1 MAYRFNPPPGWLVE
15 QGFTPG
21 NDWRPDPA
29 WPAAPEGWEFWVA
42 VPDAPPPP
50 PPPPGPATDDHAPPP
65 QPASGGASASAKMGG
80 MFKSLKAKAQDDDW
94 MGKAKTAATQATATA
109 QQAAGQATAQAKQ
122 RDQAAL
128 DKAGPLPEGAVWRGI
143 SHDAGRNSIVTLYPD
158 RIERTKPTGRMSL
171 TGMLAGGPEDVEVI
185 PMKSVSSVQAR
196 RGAWYHD
203 VTVFASGNTIVFS
216 VDAADAEKL
225 RGLIMDQV
233 LGGSAHATAPAA
245 PQAPAEPAAPA
256 APAGD
261 ALIEQIRKLGE
272 LRDAGILTPEEF
284 ESKKADLLGRL

>member
-21 NDWRPDPA
+21 TTGGPIRLGRPLR
-29 WPAAPEGWEFWVA
+29 EGWEFWVA
-42 VPDAPPPP
+42 VPDVPPPP

-109 QQAAGQATAQAKQ
+109 EQAAGQATAQAKQ

-143 SHDAGRNSIVTLYPD
+143 SHDAGRNSIVT
-158 RIERTKPTGRMSL
+158 RTRTASN
-171 TGMLAGGPEDVEVI
+171 GP
-185 PMKSVSSVQAR
+185 SR
-196 RGAWYHD
+196 
-203 VTVFASGNTIVFS
+203 
-216 VDAADAEKL
+216 
-225 RGLIMDQV
+225 
-233 LGGSAHATAPAA
+233 
-245 PQAPAEPAAPA
+245 
-256 APAGD
+256 PAGC
-261 ALIEQIRKLGE
+261 
-272 LRDAGILTPEEF
+272 P
-284 ESKKADLLGRL
+284 

>member
-1 MAYRFNPPPGWLVE
+1 MAYRFNPPPGWQVAD
-15 QGFTPG
+15 GFTPG
-21 NDWRPDPA
+21 NDWRPDPS
-29 WPAAPEGWEFWVA
+29 WPAAPDGWEFWVA
-42 VPDAPPPP
+42 VPDSPPPP
-50 PPPPGPATDDHAPPP
+50 PPPPGPPAAD
-65 QPASGGASASAKMGG
+65 QPAAATASTATASAKMSG
-80 MFKSLKAKAQDDDW
+80 MFKSLKSKAQDEDW
-94 MGKAKTAATQATATA
+94 MGKAKAAATQATSTA

-122 RDQAAL
+122 RDQATL
-128 DKAGPLPEGAVWRGI
+128 EKTGPLPEGAVWRGV

-158 RIERTKPTGRMSL
+158 RIERTKPTSRMSL

-185 PMKSVSSVQAR
+185 PMKSISSVQAR

-233 LGGSAHATAPAA
+233 LGGSAHSAP
-245 PQAPAEPAAPA
+245 PAAPA
-256 APAGD
+256 APAAPAPPSGD
-261 ALIEQIRKLGE
+261 ALIEQIKKLGE

>member
-1 MAYRFNPPPGWLVE
+1 MAHRFNPPPGWQVAD
-15 QGFTPG
+15 GFTPG

-29 WPAAPEGWEFWVA
+29 WPAAPEGWEFWLP

-50 PPPPGPATDDHAPPP
+50 PPPPGPPPAGP
-65 QPASGGASASAKMGG
+65 SASGPATGTASPATASAKMSG
-80 MFKSLKAKAQDDDW
+80 MFKSLKSKAQDEDW
-94 MGKAKTAATQATATA
+94 MGKAKAAATQATATA

-122 RDQAAL
+122 RDEATL
-128 DKAGPLPEGAVWRGI
+128 EKTGPLPEGALWRGV

-158 RIERTKPTGRMSL
+158 RIERTKPTSRMSL

-225 RGLIMDQV
+225 RSLIMDQV
-233 LGGSAHATAPAA
+233 LGGSAHA
-245 PQAPAEPAAPA
+245 AAPA
-256 APAGD
+256 APAPPSGD

>member
-1 MAYRFNPPPGWLVE
+1 M
-15 QGFTPG
+15 
-21 NDWRPDPA
+21 
-29 WPAAPEGWEFWVA
+29 
-42 VPDAPPPP
+42 
-50 PPPPGPATDDHAPPP
+50 
-65 QPASGGASASAKMGG
+65 SG
-80 MFKSLKAKAQDDDW
+80 MFKSLKSKAQDEDW
-94 MGKAKTAATQATATA
+94 MGKAKAAATQATATA

-122 RDQAAL
+122 RDEATL
-128 DKAGPLPEGAVWRGI
+128 EKTGPLPEGALWRGV
-143 SHDAGRNSIVTLYPD
+143 SHDAGRNSIVTLFPD
-158 RIERTKPTGRMSL
+158 RIERTKPTSRMSL

-185 PMKSVSSVQAR
+185 PMKSISSVQAR

-233 LGGSAHATAPAA
+233 LGGSGHAAAPAA
-245 PQAPAEPAAPA
+245 AAPA
-256 APAGD
+256 APSGD

>member
-1 MAYRFNPPPGWLVE
+1 MAYRFNPPPGWQVAD
-15 QGFTPG
+15 GFTPG
-21 NDWRPDPA
+21 NDWRPDPS

-50 PPPPGPATDDHAPPP
+50 PPPPGPPSAEPSAA
-65 QPASGGASASAKMGG
+65 QPSTGTGGAATASAKMSG
-80 MFKSLKAKAQDDDW
+80 MFKSLKSKAQDEDW
-94 MGKAKTAATQATATA
+94 MGKAKSAATQATATA

-122 RDQAAL
+122 RDEATL
-128 DKAGPLPEGAVWRGI
+128 EKSGPLPEGALWRGV
-143 SHDAGRNSIVTLYPD
+143 SHDAGRNSVVTLYPD
-158 RIERTKPTGRMSL
+158 RIERAKPTSRMSL

-233 LGGSAHATAPAA
+233 LGGSAHPAP
-245 PQAPAEPAAPA
+245 PAAPA
-256 APAGD
+256 APAPASGD
-261 ALIEQIRKLGE
+261 VLIEQIKKLGE

>member
-1 MAYRFNPPPGWLVE
+1 MAYRFNPPPGWQVAD
-15 QGFTPG
+15 GFTPG
-21 NDWRPDPA
+21 NDWRPDPT
-29 WPAAPEGWEFWVA
+29 WPAAPDGWEFWVA

-50 PPPPGPATDDHAPPP
+50 PSPPTA
-65 QPASGGASASAKMGG
+65 PASAPSASAKVSG
-80 MFKSLKAKAQDDDW
+80 MFKSLKSKAQDEDW
-94 MGKAKTAATQATATA
+94 MGKAKAAATQATATA

-122 RDQAAL
+122 RDEATL
-128 DKAGPLPEGAVWRGI
+128 EKTGPLPEGALWRGI

-158 RIERTKPTGRMSL
+158 RIERTKPTSRMSL

-185 PMKSVSSVQAR
+185 PMKSISSVQAR

-233 LGGSAHATAPAA
+233 LGGSGHAASPAA
-245 PQAPAEPAAPA
+245 PPAEPAAPS
-256 APAGD
+256 GD

>member
-1 MAYRFNPPPGWLVE
+1 MAYRFNPPPGWQVAE
-15 QGFTPG
+15 GFTPG

-42 VPDAPPPP
+42 VPDAAPP
-50 PPPPGPATDDHAPPP
+50 PPPPGPPSADHSTAEPSPGTATTAT
-65 QPASGGASASAKMGG
+65 ASAKMSG
-80 MFKSLKAKAQDDDW
+80 MFKSLKSKAQDEDW
-94 MGKAKTAATQATATA
+94 MGKAKSAATQATATA

-122 RDQAAL
+122 RDQATL
-128 DKAGPLPEGAVWRGI
+128 DKAGPLPEGALWRGV
-143 SHDAGRNSIVTLYPD
+143 SHDAGRNSLVTLYPD
-158 RIERTKPTGRMSL
+158 RIERTKPTSRMSL

-233 LGGSAHATAPAA
+233 LGGSAHAAAPAA
-245 PQAPAEPAAPA
+245 AAPAAPA
-256 APAGD
+256 APEAPSGD

>member
-1 MAYRFNPPPGWLVE
+1 MAFRFNPPPGWQVAD
-15 QGFTPG
+15 GFTPS

-42 VPDAPPPP
+42 VPDAPQP
-50 PPPPGPATDDHAPPP
+50 PPPPGPPADDQPTSAPP
-65 QPASGGASASAKMGG
+65 AGTAATATSKMGG
-80 MFKSLKAKAQDDDW
+80 MFKSFKAKAQDEDW
-94 MGKAKTAATQATATA
+94 MGKAKAAATQAGASA

-122 RDQAAL
+122 RDEATL
-128 DKAGPLPEGAVWRGI
+128 EKTGPLPEGALWRGV

-158 RIERTKPTGRMSL
+158 RIERTKPTSRMSL

-185 PMKSVSSVQAR
+185 PMKSISSVQAR

-233 LGGSAHATAPAA
+233 LGGSSHAAPPPAPTAPAA
-245 PQAPAEPAAPA
+245 PAPPS
-256 APAGD
+256 GD

>member
-1 MAYRFNPPPGWLVE
+1 MAYRFNPPPGWQVAE
-15 QGFTPG
+15 GFTPG

-29 WPAAPEGWEFWVA
+29 WPAAPEGWEFWIA
-42 VPDAPPPP
+42 APDAPPPAPPAPGEP
-50 PPPPGPATDDHAPPP
+50 PPDSAPGGTPAGAGS
-65 QPASGGASASAKMGG
+65 ASTASAKVSG
-80 MFKSLKAKAQDDDW
+80 MLRSLKSKAQDEDW
-94 MGKAKTAATQATATA
+94 MGKAKSAATQATATA

-122 RDQAAL
+122 RDQATL
-128 DKAGPLPEGAVWRGI
+128 EKSGPLPEGAVWRGI
-143 SHDAGRNSIVTLYPD
+143 SHDSGRNSIVTLYRD
-158 RIERTKPTGRMSL
+158 RIERTKPTSRMSL

-203 VTVFASGNTIVFS
+203 VTVYASGNTIVFS

-225 RGLIMDQV
+225 RTLIMEQM
-233 LGGSAHATAPAA
+233 LGGSSSP
-245 PQAPAEPAAPA
+245 APA
-256 APAGD
+256 APATPAAPSGD

-272 LRDAGILTPEEF
+272 LRDAGVLTPEEF

>member
-1 MAYRFNPPPGWLVE
+1 MAYRFNPPPGWQVAD
-15 QGFTPG
+15 GFTPG
-21 NDWRPDPA
+21 NDWRPDPT
-29 WPAAPEGWEFWVA
+29 WPAAPDGWEFWVA
-42 VPDAPPPP
+42 IPDAPPPP
-50 PPPPGPATDDHAPPP
+50 PPPPGPPAAD
-65 QPASGGASASAKMGG
+65 QPAAATASTATASAKMSG
-80 MFKSLKAKAQDDDW
+80 MFKSLKSKAQDDDW
-94 MGKAKTAATQATATA
+94 MGKAKAAATQAQATA

-122 RDQAAL
+122 RDEAAL
-128 DKAGPLPEGAVWRGI
+128 DKMGPLPEGALWRGV

-158 RIERTKPTGRMSL
+158 RIERTKPTSRMSL

-225 RGLIMDQV
+225 RSLIMDQV
-233 LGGSAHATAPAA
+233 LGGSGHAA
-245 PQAPAEPAAPA
+245 PPAAPA
-256 APAGD
+256 APAPPSGD
-261 ALIEQIRKLGE
+261 ALIEQIKKLGE

-284 ESKKADLLGRL
+284 ESKKAELLGRL

>member
-1 MAYRFNPPPGWLVE
+1 MAYRFNPPPGWQVAD
-15 QGFTPG
+15 GFTPG
-21 NDWRPDPA
+21 NDWRPDPS

-50 PPPPGPATDDHAPPP
+50 PPSPPAA
-65 QPASGGASASAKMGG
+65 PASAAPANAAPASAASASAKVGG
-80 MFKSLKAKAQDDDW
+80 MFRSLKSKAQDEDW
-94 MGKAKTAATQATATA
+94 MGKAKTAATQATASA

-122 RDQAAL
+122 RDEATL
-128 DKAGPLPEGAVWRGI
+128 EKTGPLPEGALWRGV

-158 RIERTKPTGRMSL
+158 RIERTKPTSRMSL

-185 PMKSVSSVQAR
+185 PMKSISSVQAR

-233 LGGSAHATAPAA
+233 LGGSAHPA
-245 PQAPAEPAAPA
+245 QPAAPA
-256 APAGD
+256 APAPASGD

>member
-1 MAYRFNPPPGWLVE
+1 MAYRFNPPPGWQVE
-15 QGFTPG
+15 EGFAPG

-29 WPAAPEGWEFWVA
+29 WPAAPQGWEFWVA

-50 PPPPGPATDDHAPPP
+50 PPGPQQSDHAPPTP
-65 QPASGGASASAKMGG
+65 PASGGATASAKMGG
-80 MFKSLKAKAQDDDW
+80 MFKSLKARAQDEDW
-94 MGKAKTAATQATATA
+94 IGKARTAATQATATA

-158 RIERTKPTGRMSL
+158 RIERTKPTSRMSL

-216 VDAADAEKL
+216 VDAADAERL

-233 LGGSAHATAPAA
+233 LGGSGRSAP
-245 PQAPAEPAAPA
+245 PAAAPA
-256 APAGD
+256 TPAEAPATSGD

>member
-1 MAYRFNPPPGWLVE
+1 MAYRFNPPPGWQVAD
-15 QGFTPG
+15 GFTPG
-21 NDWRPDPA
+21 NGWLPDPS
-29 WPAAPEGWEFWVA
+29 WPAAPDGWEFWVA

-50 PPPPGPATDDHAPPP
+50 PPPGSASADPSTAPPSP
-65 QPASGGASASAKMGG
+65 GTTSAATASAKMSG
-80 MFKSLKAKAQDDDW
+80 MFKSLKSKAQDEDW
-94 MGKAKTAATQATATA
+94 MGKAKAAATQATATA

-122 RDQAAL
+122 RDQATL
-128 DKAGPLPEGAVWRGI
+128 EKTGPLPEGAVWRGV

-158 RIERTKPTGRMSL
+158 RIERTKPTSRMSL

-185 PMKSVSSVQAR
+185 PMKSISSVQAR

-233 LGGSAHATAPAA
+233 LGGSAHAAAPAA
-245 PQAPAEPAAPA
+245 PPAPAEPAAPS
-256 APAGD
+256 GD

>member
-1 MAYRFNPPPGWLVE
+1 M
-15 QGFTPG
+15 
-21 NDWRPDPA
+21 
-29 WPAAPEGWEFWVA
+29 
-42 VPDAPPPP
+42 
-50 PPPPGPATDDHAPPP
+50 
-65 QPASGGASASAKMGG
+65 SG

-128 DKAGPLPEGAVWRGI
+128 DKAGPLPEGAVWRGM

-171 TGMLAGGPEDVEVI
+171 TGMLTGGPEDVEVI

-233 LGGSAHATAPAA
+233 LGGSAHPAAPAA

-272 LRDAGILTPEEF
+272 LRDAGILTQRSSSRRRQICSAACEVRRGRTLRRPRSAGTRWEPA
-284 ESKKADLLGRL
+284 STPRWCRGWLLT

>member
-1 MAYRFNPPPGWLVE
+1 MAYRFNPPPGWQVAD
-15 QGFTPG
+15 GFTPG

-29 WPAAPEGWEFWVA
+29 LPAAPEGWEFGSRS
-42 VPDAPPPP
+42 PMPRCPRLPHRDC
-50 PPPPGPATDDHAPPP
+50 P
-65 QPASGGASASAKMGG
+65 QPGRRRLSRPQAQGARTTASAKMSG
-80 MFKSLKAKAQDDDW
+80 MFRSLKSKAQDEDW
-94 MGKAKTAATQATATA
+94 MGRAKTAATQATASA

-122 RDQAAL
+122 RDQATL
-128 DKAGPLPEGAVWRGI
+128 EKTGPLPEGALWRGI
-143 SHDAGRNSIVTLYPD
+143 SHDAGRNSVVTLFPD
-158 RIERTKPTGRMSL
+158 RIERTKPTSRMSL

-185 PMKSVSSVQAR
+185 PMKSISSVQAR

-233 LGGSAHATAPAA
+233 LGGSAHPA
-245 PQAPAEPAAPA
+245 QPAAPA
-256 APAGD
+256 APAPPSGD

-272 LRDAGILTPEEF
+272 LRDEGILTPEEF

>member
-1 MAYRFNPPPGWLVE
+1 MAHRFNPPPGWQVE
-15 QGFTPG
+15 QGFTPS
-21 NDWRPDPA
+21 NDWRPDPS

-42 VPDAPPPP
+42 VPDPPPP
-50 PPPPGPATDDHAPPP
+50 APPADP
-65 QPASGGASASAKMGG
+65 PTGDPTLSPPPASGAATASAKMSG
-80 MFKSLKAKAQDDDW
+80 MFKSLKAKAQDEDW
-94 MGKAKTAATQATATA
+94 MGKARTAATQATATA

-158 RIERTKPTGRMSL
+158 RIERTKPTSKMSL

-225 RGLIMDQV
+225 RGLIMAQV
-233 LGGSAHATAPAA
+233 LGGSAHAATPTAPASPAQPAQPA
-245 PQAPAEPAAPA
+245 PPS
-256 APAGD
+256 GD

-272 LRDAGILTPEEF
+272 LRDAGILTTEEF